1 MPCLNIFL
9 WTNYIETL
17 ALSLDTFCKGF
28 VCFTSLALFVSGKFA
43 LAIC

>member
-17 ALSLDTFCKGF
+17 ALSLTPFAKVSF
-28 VCFTSLALFVSGKFA
+28 VLLHLRYLYLGKFA